1 MRTNKK
7 IFSNHFKKIAIGI
20 FFLILLLLC
29 VSLVYIVI
37 NKKQITDSLCSTL
50 IDVTGSVVE
59 IAGTQPVY
67 VCKNY
72 FLSQDDVRNK
82 YFVSK
87 VAEGLLI
94 ARKKQ
99 LVKEIR
105 SQISWSGRVKRIAVN
120 SAAHLTK
127 CASMQPNENCQKEDV
142 YLDAINLIQ
151 LEHIENGEFDFP
163 FFRLNSEM
171 ENIFFEF
178 KSADELLY
186 TRVDFQ
192 DLLKYIRVGDRVNI
206 EQDLQYNGGQYSNTY
221 RITRF

>member
-1 MRTNKK
+1 MRTKK
-7 IFSNHFKKIAIGI
+7 KVFSNHFKKTAIGI

-29 VSLVYIVI
+29 VSLVYIFI
-37 NKKQITDSLCSTL
+37 NKKQITDTLCSTL
-50 IDVTGSVVE
+50 IDVNGSVIE

-99 LVKEIR
+99 LVKEVL
-105 SQISWSGRVKRIAVN
+105 SQISWSGRVKRITVN
-120 SAAHLTK
+120 SAAHLTTCAEKQPDEK
-127 CASMQPNENCQKEDV
+127 CQTEGVNLNNV
-142 YLDAINLIQ
+142 NLIQ
-151 LEHIENGEFDFP
+151 LENIDNGESDFP

-178 KSADELLY
+178 KNTNESLY
-186 TRVDFQ
+186 KRVNFQ

-206 EQDLQYNGGQYSNTY
+206 KQDLQNNSGQYSNTY